1 MRALHRIVEGGT
13 LSHAYFLATPRPR
26 EVDSVLNKANNQGQ
40 ALTIVHDPKNTFLVV
55 FAATAAQMVV
65 AMSNVVL
72 PTIAPKLAESL
83 AVSAVL
89 IGYQVSL
96 TFGVATLVS
105 MFGGTAVLRWGAACM
120 TQVSNG
126 CCAAGLLLF
135 LLPHWSFIALGSVA
149 VGTAMGLLTPAA
161 AHMLVKYTQPKRRNL
176 VFSIKQTGV
185 PVGGVI
191 IALTAPALAVTVGWQ
206 WSVAVVFVL
215 IAVLAVAVA
224 PHRNVWD
231 DDRNP
236 AASLKQQ
243 PFGGLPMVWRHA
255 SLRWLSLVSLLFS
268 AIQRCLLTFTVIYLV
283 AEAGYG
289 LIEAG
294 VILSM
299 LQIGGS
305 VSRVPWGWL
314 ADRTGSSAA
323 VLAIICIITISGTGA
338 LVFLSADWPRP
349 LVYILFLALG
359 AAAVGWNGVFHAE
372 AARLSPPGMAS
383 LVAGGTAIFIFGGVL
398 VGPSLFAAAYLATG
412 SYSTTF
418 LLLAGVAVAALV
430 LLVLAHRAAQ
440 DGEAA
445 SARAAI

>member
-1 MRALHRIVEGGT
+1 MINDAVLQ
-13 LSHAYFLATPRPR
+13 LAYFLARARLR
-26 EVDSVLNKANNQGQ
+26 EVDSVLSPAPNQEQ
-40 ALTIVHDPKNTFLVV
+40 TVNIVHDPKNTFLIV

-65 AMSNVVL
+65 AMSNVLL

-83 AVSAVL
+83 ALSPVL

-96 TFGVATLVS
+96 TFGIATVVS
-105 MFGGTAVLRWGAACM
+105 VFGGKAVLRWGAARM

-126 CCAAGLLLF
+126 ACAAGLLLF
-135 LLPHWSFIALGSVA
+135 LLPHWGFVALGSIA
-149 VGTAMGLLTPAA
+149 VGAAMGLLTPAA

-206 WSVAVVFVL
+206 WSVAVVFAV
-215 IAVLAVAVA
+215 IAVLVAVIA
-224 PHRNVWD
+224 PRRDAWD

-236 AASLKQQ
+236 GTSLRQQ
-243 PFGGLPMVWRHA
+243 PFGGLPMVWRQA
-255 SLRWLSLVSLLFS
+255 NLRWLSMVALLFS

-314 ADRTGSSAA
+314 ADRTGSSVAVLTIICALTIGGTAA
-323 VLAIICIITISGTGA
+323 VA
-338 LVFLSADWPRP
+338 FLGADWPRP
-349 LVYILFLALG
+349 VVYLLFLVLG
-359 AAAVGWNGVFHAE
+359 AAAVGWNGVFHGE
-372 AARLSPPGMAS
+372 AARLSPPGMAGM
-383 LVAGGTAIFIFGGVL
+383 VAGGTAIFIFGGVL
-398 VGPSLFAAAYLATG
+398 IGPSLFAVAYGATG
-412 SYSTTF
+412 SYRSTF
-418 LLLAGVAVAALV
+418 LLLTAAAVTALA
-430 LLVLAHRAAQ
+430 LLVLAQRAARSRAP
-440 DGEAA
+440 GPV
-445 SARAAI
+445 RAAR